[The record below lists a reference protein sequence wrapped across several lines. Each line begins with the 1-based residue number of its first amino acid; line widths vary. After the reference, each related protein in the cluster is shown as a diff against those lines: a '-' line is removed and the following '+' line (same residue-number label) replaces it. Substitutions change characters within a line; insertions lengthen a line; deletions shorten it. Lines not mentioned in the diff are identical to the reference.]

1 MNKKLND
8 TLINQNIKALKV
20 RIISIEGND
29 LGIVDRSVA
38 LTMAKD
44 AGLDLVQ
51 LSETDGVPLVKIMD
65 FGKNLYSKKK
75 KMSEGKK
82 KQKVIKVKEVK
93 LRPSI
98 GDHDYQTKLN
108 NSIKFLNE
116 GNKVKITL
124 VFRKGR
130 EAFKKNE
137 HGIALFERVDQTFA
151 DADLQNIAQ
160 EKDMISMTFWSRIY
174 YLKSK

>member
-82 KQKVIKVKEVK
+82 KQKVI
-93 LRPSI
+93 
-98 GDHDYQTKLN
+98 
-108 NSIKFLNE
+108 
-116 GNKVKITL
+116 NKPHIHQLTWS
-124 VFRKGR
+124 
-130 EAFKKNE
+130 
-137 HGIALFERVDQTFA
+137 ERRRRWCCKWWARWGWRRCWTA
-151 DADLQNIAQ
+151 RCSLPERWPA
-160 EKDMISMTFWSRIY
+160 
-174 YLKSK
+174 